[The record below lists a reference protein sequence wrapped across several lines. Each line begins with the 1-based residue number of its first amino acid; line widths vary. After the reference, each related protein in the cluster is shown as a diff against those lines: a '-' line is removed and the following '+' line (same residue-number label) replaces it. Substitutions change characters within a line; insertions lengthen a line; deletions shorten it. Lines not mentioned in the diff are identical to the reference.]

1 MGRRFDARTSLFH
14 IPRHPHRSFDFSISG
29 SAPKCKSREG
39 SSKSIFGG
47 KSQKILLNMSDP
59 FLNLPGTKRKRPSRP
74 SKPSS
79 RDDRRVSKSTSN
91 KKRRLRDVPLESES
105 DDEIGAGAIESDIE
119 VGDEEEGDEENE
131 HEDETPAERRLRLA
145 KDYLEQVRLE
155 AGMLHLSKG

>member
-1 MGRRFDARTSLFH
+1 
-14 IPRHPHRSFDFSISG
+14 
-29 SAPKCKSREG
+29 
-39 SSKSIFGG
+39 
-47 KSQKILLNMSDP
+47 MSDP